1 MPTLEV
7 FDDIIDKSLQEKIK
21 FDILDNDEDFHWGF
35 IDDITSASNVATQ
48 KRPGFN
54 HIFYQDLGR
63 LNGVIGSYQDLS
75 RQCEDYSWMARDIVY
90 PVIDKLKLKM
100 TQIIKSKTFL
110 QVPLNLKDY
119 AVDNAH
125 IDMMRLHLVILYYV
139 IDSDGDTIIYN
150 SQWEKGET
158 LKNSEETAKL
168 LIKKKVTPK
177 QGRVIVFNGSY
188 WHTAE
193 QPKDNN
199 RCVINTN
206 ITYEGINANV

>member
-21 FDILDNDEDFHWGF
+21 FNILNNDENFRWGF
-35 IDDITSASNVATQ
+35 VKDITTSSVHTQ

-54 HIFYQDLGR
+54 HVFYEDL
-63 LNGVIGSYQDLS
+63 V
-75 RQCEDYSWMARDIVY
+75 RQCEDYSWIARDIVS
-90 PVIDKLKLKM
+90 PVIDKLKLE
-100 TQIIKSKTFL
+100 TYQIVKSKTLL

-119 AVDNAH
+119 TVDNAH
-125 IDMMRLHLVILYYV
+125 VDMISPHLVILYYV
-139 IDSDGDTIIYN
+139 MDSDGDTIIYN
-150 SQWEKGET
+150 NQWEEGET
-158 LKNSEETAKL
+158 CKNNKETQKMI
-168 LIKKKVTPK
+168 IKKKVTPK